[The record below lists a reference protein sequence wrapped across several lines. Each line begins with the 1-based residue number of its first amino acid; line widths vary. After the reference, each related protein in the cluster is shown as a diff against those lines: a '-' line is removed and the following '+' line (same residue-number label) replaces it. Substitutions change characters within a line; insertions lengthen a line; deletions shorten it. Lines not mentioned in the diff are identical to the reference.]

1 MFKDELWFPRRI
13 SMDRLIII
21 IALAALLL
29 AGCGRSETGQQ
40 GPAPTPP
47 PSTTPLEPTAPPPTD
62 VTAADLQAQLS
73 AAEQRWKDSE
83 IASYRIKVL
92 EVHSI
97 WSAQRMTVTVN
108 DGHVIDLESMCIP
121 APMQGRTCTIQPV
134 EPSNFLV
141 PALLRQARDLIDRQ
155 RPEHLQLG
163 FDPALGY
170 PTRIGFNNP
179 EIRDGDYGLMVE
191 SFERLPG
198 RPASELGQAVALRV
212 GEAAQAEGLTITLSA
227 ITEDSRCP
235 NNVDCAW
242 AGQVVAELLVAAP
255 GHEPETVQLTLM
267 GRGMRLDEPTVV
279 ADAWRLQLTSVT
291 PYPTHPEDIPTE
303 RYLVTVQV
311 SKVQG

>member
-1 MFKDELWFPRRI
+1 
-13 SMDRLIII
+13 
-21 IALAALLL
+21 
-29 AGCGRSETGQQ
+29 
-40 GPAPTPP
+40 
-47 PSTTPLEPTAPPPTD
+47 
-62 VTAADLQAQLS
+62 
-73 AAEQRWKDSE
+73 
-83 IASYRIKVL
+83 
-92 EVHSI
+92 
-97 WSAQRMTVTVN
+97 
-108 DGHVIDLESMCIP
+108 
-121 APMQGRTCTIQPV
+121 
-134 EPSNFLV
+134 
-141 PALLRQARDLIDRQ
+141 
-155 RPEHLQLG
+155 
-163 FDPALGY
+163 
-170 PTRIGFNNP
+170 
-179 EIRDGDYGLMVE
+179 MVE

-267 GRGMRLDEPTVV
+267 GRGMRLNEPTVV
-279 ADAWRLQLTSVT
+279 ADTWRLQLTSVT